1 MAISQLCGGKI
12 GGGEFEYR
20 QGYKF
25 ESSNLAINAN
35 TTWSTGS
42 AYVDVESAGLAQ
54 IVLKAKGAN
63 ASSAGTVT
71 AETSQLILD
80 GAGTLKTNG
89 SDKFYD
95 MVVRD
100 DALVTL
106 ASNVTVSNELV
117 TAGEIALA
125 GKTLTHESPS
135 KRYSAP
141 MINPIVRNPKRSPIF
156 RGRFT
161 RNFEKGVV

>member
-25 ESSNLAINAN
+25 ESSDLAIDAGD
-35 TTWSTGS
+35 TWSTGS

-71 AETSQLILD
+71 FNFIATGDSSTMTVPTVTSFSQ
-80 GAGTLKTNG
+80 TLTLNANNA
-89 SDKFYD
+89 
-95 MVVRD
+95 VARD
-100 DALVTL
+100 FLVDCSAYGDLKL
-106 ASNVTVSNELV
+106 ASVVNGDATY
-117 TAGEIALA
+117 ALA
-125 GKTLTHESPS
+125 DVNAEIYWKV
-135 KRYSAP
+135 KRA
-141 MINPIVRNPKRSPIF
+141 F
-156 RGRFT
+156 
-161 RNFEKGVV
+161 